1 MESSPRTDT
10 GGTCS
15 FTSAIKNVK
24 HVFVFFQQ
32 YRKKILTL
40 KTPTFLTHLISMLIT
55 RQN

>member
-15 FTSAIKNVK
+15 FTAAIKNVK
-24 HVFVFFQQ
+24 HVFIFLQQ
-32 YRKKILTL
+32 YRKKNLTH
-40 KTPTFLTHLISMLIT
+40 KTLTFLTHLISMVIT